1 MTVRHV
7 VDRANV
13 GTDGYVLDPRRV
25 RHGALRAGRVHALAG
40 EIDPSTHLNLD
51 FADHRLDACVV
62 VERLEPGAAVI
73 STPPEL
79 GAPHGIEK
87 PQWIDAP
94 AVSLARVGPG
104 AYDRLGLVDV
114 GARRAAW
121 LTAVRTRRDSK

>member
-13 GTDGYVLDPRRV
+13 GSDGYVLDPRRV

-51 FADHRLDACVV
+51 FADHRLEACVV

-73 STPPEL
+73 SAPPEF
-79 GAPHGIEK
+79 GAAQGSAPPGV
-87 PQWIDAP
+87 DAQ
-94 AVSLARVGPG
+94 AAGLARVGPG
-104 AYDRLGLVDV
+104 AYDRLGPVDV

-121 LTAVRTRRDSK
+121 LAAIRARREGK